1 MLQRHSKNEA
11 FLYTLWKTFLS
22 EVLFSCVRTANE
34 TVTPEEFIAVSNFV
48 TVFVNYARRKNKCN
62 SNMKDN
68 AQKIDAI
75 MVVIQ
80 IITKVVVIDCEK
92 IVRSSSMMNAIV
104 I

>member
-1 MLQRHSKNEA
+1 
-11 FLYTLWKTFLS
+11 
-22 EVLFSCVRTANE
+22 
-34 TVTPEEFIAVSNFV
+34 
-48 TVFVNYARRKNKCN
+48 
-62 SNMKDN
+62 MKDN